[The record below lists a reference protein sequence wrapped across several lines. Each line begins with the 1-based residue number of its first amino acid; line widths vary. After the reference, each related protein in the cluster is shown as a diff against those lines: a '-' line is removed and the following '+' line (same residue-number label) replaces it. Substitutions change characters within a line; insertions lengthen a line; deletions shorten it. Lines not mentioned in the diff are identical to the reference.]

1 MATQTL
7 QRTSGNLLTKLD
19 QSTFD
24 AKFNRQPFTVGHN
37 LVDHPLF
44 SLPRLIELAQKL
56 PQRKVEYNSG
66 NLPVSQDPSKTPLN
80 GLSIPETIRRIEECK
95 SWMVLK
101 NVELDDEYSD
111 LLSNCLAEIR
121 GCSDHVSPGMKHQ
134 AGFIFISSP
143 GSVTPYH
150 IDPENNFLLQIR
162 GSKTVYMFP
171 QNDRELLTEE
181 NLEAFF
187 TGGHR
192 NLPFED
198 WYNTRSEKFEL
209 LPSDG
214 LHFPVAAPHW
224 VQNGPEVSISFSVT
238 FQTKD
243 STDRRSLHR
252 LNKSLRKFGLKP
264 SNVGASP
271 LRDRMKL
278 AIVSGVR
285 GAKRIVGMKDGK

>member
-1 MATQTL
+1 MTQL
-7 QRTSGNLLTKLD
+7 LHRTNGNLLSKLE

-24 AKFNRQPFTVGHN
+24 AKFNRSPFTIGHQ

-44 SLPRLIELAQKL
+44 ALPRLIELAQKL
-56 PQRKVEYNSG
+56 PERKVEYNSG
-66 NLPVSQDPSKTPLN
+66 ELPVSQDPTQTPRN
-80 GLSIPETIRRIEECK
+80 GLSIPDTIRRIEECR

-101 NVELDDEYSD
+101 NVELDEGYSD

-162 GSKTVYMFP
+162 GRKTVHMFP
-171 QNDRELLTEE
+171 QKDREILTEE

-198 WYNTRSEKFEL
+198 WYNSRSERFEL
-209 LPSDG
+209 LPGDG

-252 LNKSLRKFGLKP
+252 LNKSLRKFGMRP

-271 LRDRMKL
+271 TRDRLKL
-278 AIVSGVR
+278 GFVAGVR
-285 GAKRIVGMKDGK
+285 AAKKLIGIKDAK